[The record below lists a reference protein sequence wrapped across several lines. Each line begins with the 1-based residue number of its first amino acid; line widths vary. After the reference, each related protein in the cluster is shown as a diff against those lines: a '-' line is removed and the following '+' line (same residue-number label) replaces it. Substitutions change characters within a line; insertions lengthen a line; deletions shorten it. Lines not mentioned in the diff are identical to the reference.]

1 MGPLSRY
8 LGPEMPDEE
17 LLWQDPIP
25 ALDHELIND
34 SDIATL
40 KSKVLASGLTVS
52 EGELRSKMDE
62 LASIA
67 REQIR
72 AGD

>member
-25 ALDHELIND
+25 ALDHEIRSND

-40 KSKVLASGLTVS
+40 KSKVLAS
-52 EGELRSKMDE
+52 
-62 LASIA
+62 A
-67 REQIR
+67 
-72 AGD
+72 